1 MGYQSFSKSFL
12 LSLVLLAWCPP
23 ANPQLISVGI
33 KGGVL
38 LNDPLNAGQGGSGAV
53 GHDVRRYLVGP
64 TGELH
69 LPFGFSVEVGA
80 LYRALNYTDYPTSL
94 SPLPGNYSPVTHT
107 GSDWQFPILAKYEFH
122 KGFIVHPF
130 VDGGVT
136 YRHVSFSNVS
146 LGNANTAG
154 VTVGGGLTFK
164 LLFVRLS
171 PEFRYTHFPTD
182 VFGSNFNYVHST
194 SNQADFLVGLTF

>member
-1 MGYQSFSKSFL
+1 MAYPFLGRISSF
-12 LSLVLLAWCPP
+12 SLVLLACCLP
-23 ANPQLISVGI
+23 ANSQLISVGI

-38 LNDPLNAGQGGSGAV
+38 LTDPLSTGQGDAGAV

-69 LPFGFSVEVGA
+69 LPFGFSVEVDA
-80 LYRALNYTDYPTSL
+80 LYRPLNYTDYPINL
-94 SPLPGNYSPVTHT
+94 SPLPGNYSPTVHS

-122 KGFIVHPF
+122 KGIIAHPF
-130 VDGGVT
+130 VDAGVT
-136 YRHVSFSNVS
+136 YRHVGFSNVS
-146 LGNANTAG
+146 LGNADTAG

-164 LLFVRLS
+164 LLLVRLS
-171 PEFRYTHFPTD
+171 PEFRYTRFPTD
-182 VFGSNFNYVHST
+182 VFGNNFSYVHST